1 VVVAAE
7 GYPGTAAA
15 GDEISGLADAERMP
29 GAYVLHAG
37 TRPHADGG
45 LVSAGGRV
53 LDVVGTGADLAAARD
68 AAYGAVARIRMR
80 GGWCR
85 TDIARLPASR
95 TPAET

>member
-1 VVVAAE
+1 
-7 GYPGTAAA
+7 
-15 GDEISGLADAERMP
+15 
-29 GAYVLHAG
+29 
-37 TRPHADGG
+37 
-45 LVSAGGRV
+45 V

-80 GGWCR
+80 GGWYR